1 MKKPKWKDA
10 SVSPHA
16 LLLLRACFA
25 VILAELFL
33 ITAHLFLGGY
43 PTQIY
48 ATRLYRSMLEYIM
61 LDITIAVIGA
71 FLVDL
76 VLRGQSDGR

>member
-1 MKKPKWKDA
+1 MKKLKWKE
-10 SVSPHA
+10 VCVTRHA
-16 LLLLRACFA
+16 LLLLCSSLAL
-25 VILAELFL
+25 ILVELFL
-33 ITAHLFLGGY
+33 ITLLLFFGSY

-48 ATRLYRSMLEYIM
+48 ATQLYRAMIEYIM

-76 VLRGQSDGR
+76 AMREKVN